1 VGVYEEGIMSE
12 YVIKAKGLT
21 RRFDRILALDGL
33 DLDVESGNIIAL
45 LGPNGAG
52 KTTFLRLLM
61 GLLEPSEGRASVL
74 GEDTRDLSH
83 AVAAR
88 VGYMADTAEPPK
100 WLTVDQLVDLKASVT
115 PKFDHHRIKDWLK
128 VPRGSQY
135 GTLSKGQK
143 KWVRAGIT
151 LAAKPDLML
160 MDEPAEG
167 LDPSSRRALYDHL
180 RDYVNEHQATV
191 VVTTHVISDIER
203 VADDVAILRRGKLVL
218 HGLLEDLREEVREVR
233 IPKDQKPVVW
243 PESVVLLGQETGTHE
258 QLYWVRGAP
267 GVLETVPL
275 DRADIKPVSLEHL
288 YFLMTEKGQL
298 KGEL

>member
-1 VGVYEEGIMSE
+1 MSE
-12 YVIKAKGLT
+12 YVIKTKGLT
-21 RRFDRILALDGL
+21 RRFDRTLALDGL
-33 DLDVESGNIIAL
+33 NLNVESGNIIAL

-61 GLLEPSEGRASVL
+61 GLLEPSEGTASVL

-83 AVAAR
+83 EATAR
-88 VGYMADTAEPPK
+88 VGYMADTAEPPR

-115 PKFDHHRIKDWLK
+115 PKFDHQRIKDWLK
-128 VPRGSQY
+128 VARGSQY

-167 LDPSSRRALYDHL
+167 LDPSARRALYDHL
-180 RDYVNEHQATV
+180 RDFVNEQQATV

-233 IPKDQKPVVW
+233 IPKDQASVVW
-243 PESVVLLGQETGTHE
+243 PESVALLGQETGMHE
-258 QLYWVRGAP
+258 QLYWVRGTP
-267 GVLETVPL
+267 NVLDTVPL
-275 DRADIKPVSLEHL
+275 DHADIKPVSLERL
-288 YFLMTEKGQL
+288 YFLMTEKSQL